1 MPCGSGCWCPSVD
14 LEVFLYFSLKW
25 IPMLSLWVKSLL
37 FLLPAFLG
45 LALWVCES
53 YNQTCFIFFIAAWI
67 YLHPSLR
74 QSPCCPFSNALSHC
88 WPWWDR
94 WPGDQAGSAH
104 SRCSP
109 LSASESGK
117 HLRIPEWVREP
128 GEPGKPKICA
138 EEEQRTLP
146 VCLGVQSLSISK
158 PLGRKVGATE
168 IRDRVRSGL
177 SPQFCPA
184 SNLHIVWRRSGDQ
197 TVCCC
202 ELVLSVSAVNLQ
214 PFSSL
219 QKAGPLTTLLFTI
232 LELTQVLS
240 NCFSLKYG
248 DWHTGFCFLCCP
260 TTQEQAPSHQLSLGT
275 RLKACKHCGLLVW
288 PGLSVYFY

>member
-1 MPCGSGCWCPSVD
+1 MPCGSGCWRPSVD
-14 LEVFLYFSLKW
+14 LEVLLYFSLKW

-45 LALWVCES
+45 LALWVRES
-53 YNQTCFIFFIAAWI
+53 YSQTCFIFFIAAWI
-67 YLHPSLR
+67 YLHPSLHPSLR

-88 WPWWDR
+88 WP
-94 WPGDQAGSAH
+94 GDQASSAH

-109 LSASESGK
+109 LSASDSGK

-146 VCLGVQSLSISK
+146 VCLGFQSLSISK

-202 ELVLSVSAVNLQ
+202 ELALSVSAVNLQ

-260 TTQEQAPSHQLSLGT
+260 AT
-275 RLKACKHCGLLVW
+275 
-288 PGLSVYFY
+288 